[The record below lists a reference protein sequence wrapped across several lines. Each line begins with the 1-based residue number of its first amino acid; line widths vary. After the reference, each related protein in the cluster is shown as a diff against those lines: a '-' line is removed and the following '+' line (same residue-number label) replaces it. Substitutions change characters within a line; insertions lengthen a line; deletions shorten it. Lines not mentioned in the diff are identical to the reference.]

1 VIPVYAGRSSEQQPL
16 ARRVIDYVE
25 EHYRRP
31 ISLRDVA
38 EALGYSPAYLTAAF
52 SRLTGT
58 PVTAWIIRRR
68 IRAAQDL
75 LSDSNQRVFAISQL
89 VGFSDLCYFTRQFVR
104 HIGVTPGEYRRA
116 ILPQQL
122 APAER
127 HEIRHSMHALSP

>member
-1 VIPVYAGRSSEQQPL
+1 VYAGRSSEQPL

-38 EALGYSPAYLTAAF
+38 EALGYSPAHLTAVF

-68 IRAAQDL
+68 IRAAQEL
-75 LSDSNQRVFAISQL
+75 LSDSNQRVFAISQA
-89 VGFSDLCYFTRQFVR
+89 VGFSDLCYFNRQFMR
-104 HIGVTPGEYRRA
+104 HTGVTPGEYRHA
-116 ILPQQL
+116 IPPQQPAG
-122 APAER
+122 AP
-127 HEIRHSMHALSP
+127 SP